1 MMLQVRCES
10 AQSLKIDDLFPD
22 LLVPV
27 FVNLRCVIVVCFH
40 ESQEMTEDCPPLA

>member
-10 AQSLKIDDLFPD
+10 AQSLKIDDLF
-22 LLVPV
+22 LCLHVPV
-27 FVNLRCVIVVCFH
+27 FVNLRYLVVVCFR